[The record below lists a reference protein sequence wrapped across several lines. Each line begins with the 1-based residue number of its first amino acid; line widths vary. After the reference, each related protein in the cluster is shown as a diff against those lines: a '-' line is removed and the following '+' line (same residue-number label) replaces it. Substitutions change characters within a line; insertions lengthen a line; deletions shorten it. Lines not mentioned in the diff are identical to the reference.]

1 MQRQR
6 VSFWEQQS
14 QLQRHARATLSREE
28 QRGRERGRGSEKAST
43 CVSAVVISSAPSS
56 LLLTRVLKCYR
67 GRCLVRHGDRE
78 GKRERKRVLRTAAE
92 WGSVYRDSLCGC
104 PSVCTRIFIVLLF
117 TGFMIIAPQFSFT
130 CVVHRLPYFP
140 LPRPPSQGTSSWT
153 CLGFHMTF

>member
-92 WGSVYRDSLCGC
+92 WGSVYRDSLCGSLWLSFSVYANFYCASFHWLYDYC
-104 PSVCTRIFIVLLF
+104 PPVL
-117 TGFMIIAPQFSFT
+117 I
-130 CVVHRLPYFP
+130 
-140 LPRPPSQGTSSWT
+140 
-153 CLGFHMTF
+153 HMRSA